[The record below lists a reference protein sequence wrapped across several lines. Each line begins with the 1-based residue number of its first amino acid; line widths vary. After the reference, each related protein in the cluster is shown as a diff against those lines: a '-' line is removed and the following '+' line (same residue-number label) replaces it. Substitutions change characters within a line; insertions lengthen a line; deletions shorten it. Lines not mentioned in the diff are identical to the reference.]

1 MLPAL
6 TLTLTLIQK
15 PVKLILGLSASLEYL
30 NLCYLHWYTQTP
42 PTVCQ
47 AQAALAVIITH
58 KKGVWFYVGQ
68 ALTQFV
74 CVWCL
79 ARVANI
85 SSDPEPKV
93 FMILL

>member
-42 PTVCQ
+42 STVCQ

-58 KKGVWFYVGQ
+58 KKGVWFYVGSYVLWPYCSFTSGQ
-68 ALTQFV
+68 V
-74 CVWCL
+74 
-79 ARVANI
+79 
-85 SSDPEPKV
+85 S
-93 FMILL
+93 

>member
-1 MLPAL
+1 MLPALTL

-58 KKGVWFYVGQ
+58 KKGVWFYVGSYVLWPYCSFTSGQ
-68 ALTQFV
+68 V
-74 CVWCL
+74 
-79 ARVANI
+79 
-85 SSDPEPKV
+85 S
-93 FMILL
+93 

>member
-58 KKGVWFYVGQ
+58 KKGVWFYVGSYVLWPYCSFTSGQ
-68 ALTQFV
+68 V
-74 CVWCL
+74 
-79 ARVANI
+79 
-85 SSDPEPKV
+85 S
-93 FMILL
+93 